1 MNKTAAAP
9 ESGMTKKGFGNKIL
23 TGTVVYLKRNAGI
36 LLGLLVLCVII
47 AIKSPIFL
55 TEKNIMNVMRQIS
68 SNLYL
73 ATAMMMVII
82 SGGIDLSVGS
92 AIAVIGVLAGT
103 LVNLG
108 LPLPVVLL
116 ACLAAGA
123 LIGAANGIII
133 TRTTM
138 PPFIVTLAMM
148 NILRGF
154 AYVYTGG
161 TTVRI
166 DDQAFINTGTGYLGF
181 IPLPVVYLIIILF
194 GTYLFLT
201 KTRSGRHMYA
211 VGGNEKAAKFSG
223 INVKNL
229 RLAIYIFSGVMAA
242 VAGITLSARS
252 YSGNPIAGSGAEMDA
267 IAACVLGGTSFL
279 GGYGY
284 IGGTIIGALII
295 GILSNGLNLM
305 GIDSFWQIILKG
317 AVILVAVYI
326 DYLKNRKK
334 NEAN

>member
-1 MNKTAAAP
+1 MNKTTSTP
-9 ESGMTKKGFGNKIL
+9 DRSVIKKSVGGRL
-23 TGTVVYLKRNAGI
+23 VTGSQVYLKRNAGI
-36 LLGLLVLCVII
+36 LIGLAALCII
-47 AIKSPIFL
+47 ISVNSPIFL

-92 AIAVIGVLAGT
+92 SIAVIGVLAGM
-103 LVNLG
+103 LVGTGMPIAL
-108 LPLPVVLL
+108 VLL
-116 ACLAAGA
+116 ACLVAGA
-123 LIGAANGIII
+123 LIGTINGFII

-166 DDQAFINTGTGYLGF
+166 DNQSFINIGTGYLGF
-181 IPLPVVYLIIILF
+181 MPLPVVYLLVILLCV
-194 GTYLFLT
+194 YLFLS
-201 KTRSGRHMYA
+201 KSRSGRHLYA

-229 RLAIYIFSGVMAA
+229 RLGIYIFSGVMAA

-252 YSGNPIAGSGAEMDA
+252 YSGNPIAGNGAEMDA
-267 IAACVLGGTSFL
+267 IAACVLGGTSML

-284 IGGTIIGALII
+284 VGGTIIGALII

-317 AVILVAVYI
+317 VVILLAVYI
-326 DYLKNRKK
+326 DYIKNRGK
-334 NEAN
+334 NESN